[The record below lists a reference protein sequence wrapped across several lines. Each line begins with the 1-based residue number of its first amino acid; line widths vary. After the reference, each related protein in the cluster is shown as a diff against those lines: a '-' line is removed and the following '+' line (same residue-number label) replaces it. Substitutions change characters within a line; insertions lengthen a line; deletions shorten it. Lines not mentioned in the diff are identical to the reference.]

1 MSLVSREKGMLRSSV
16 ESNESRVVEF
26 ISVGSD
32 GDFLVACEVLVRGEE
47 DREWSSDEGRSMEI
61 SLSPLSLIHI

>member
-32 GDFLVACEVLVRGEE
+32 GDFLVACEVLVRGMG
-47 DREWSSDEGRSMEI
+47 S
-61 SLSPLSLIHI
+61 SLIGVEEITRSSK

>member
-32 GDFLVACEVLVRGEE
+32 GDFLVACEVLVRGLGPSKLRWEE
-47 DREWSSDEGRSMEI
+47 DREW
-61 SLSPLSLIHI
+61 